1 MITNLESKGV
11 KRVLSRYLKILNG
24 NEKPKF
30 IFNRNLLDEKI
41 REAYKTL
48 ERCELCE
55 RSCKVNRNENLGECK
70 LGNEPIISSAFVH
83 LGEEFFFVPSFTIFF
98 MGCNFHCQFCQNYT
112 ISQWQENGTK
122 IFINSLAFL
131 IERAEGCKNI
141 NLVGGE
147 PTPQL
152 PFILD
157 ALSKVKINLPIVWN
171 SNFYMSLRAMDLLKG
186 VIDVYLSDFK
196 YGNNDCAKR
205 LSKVNNYFDIVSRNH
220 LLAFK
225 DSELVIRHLMLP
237 NHFECCTKKV
247 LEFIAEKFGDKVIL
261 NLMDQYRPCWNAH
274 EYPEINRVLKKE
286 EFDEAVKYA
295 EKWGLNFI
303 T

>member
-1 MITNLESKGV
+1 MNKGLE
-11 KRVLSRYLKILNG
+11 RYQQILSGEAKAKFLLN
-24 NEKPKF
+24 NK
-30 IFNRNLLDEKI
+30 LLSEKI

-70 LGNEPIISSAFVH
+70 VGNEPVISSAFIH
-83 LGEEFFFVPSFTIFF
+83 LGEEYFFVPSFTIFF

-112 ISQWQENGTK
+112 ISQWHESGTR
-122 IFINSLAFL
+122 ISVDSLAFL
-131 IERAEGCKNI
+131 IERSNGCKNI

-147 PTPQL
+147 PTPHL

-157 ALSKVKINLPIVWN
+157 ALSRAKINLPLIWN
-171 SNFYMSLRAMDLLKG
+171 SNFYMSLASMNLLKG
-186 VIDVYLSDFK
+186 IIDVYLSDFK
-196 YGNNDCAKR
+196 YGNNSCAEK
-205 LSKVNNYFDIVSRNH
+205 LSKTNNYFDIVSRNH

-225 DSELVIRHLMLP
+225 DSELVVRHLVLP

-247 LEFIAEKFGDKVIL
+247 LEFVAEKFGDNVIL
-261 NLMDQYRPCWNAH
+261 NLMNQYRQCWNAH
-274 EYPEINRVLKKE
+274 KYAEISRELKKE
-286 EFDEAVKYA
+286 EFDSAINYA
-295 EKWGLNFI
+295 EELGLNFI